1 MTTDLLQSS
10 LSPTQERGE
19 SPLSG
24 GIIHETITNAD
35 GDQFRMEIKYYV
47 VGQLATIEK
56 CEVSGEHG
64 IPNNIFLEI
73 VEELIEKAEG
83 YVLNFQ

>member
-1 MTTDLLQSS
+1 MSNYLSES

-19 SPLSG
+19 SKLAG
-24 GIIHETITNAD
+24 GIIHDTITNAD
-35 GDQFRMEIKYYV
+35 GDQFRIEIKYYV
-47 VGQLATIEK
+47 VGRLATIEK

-73 VEELIEKAEG
+73 VEDLIEQKEG
-83 YVLNFQ
+83 KILIFQ